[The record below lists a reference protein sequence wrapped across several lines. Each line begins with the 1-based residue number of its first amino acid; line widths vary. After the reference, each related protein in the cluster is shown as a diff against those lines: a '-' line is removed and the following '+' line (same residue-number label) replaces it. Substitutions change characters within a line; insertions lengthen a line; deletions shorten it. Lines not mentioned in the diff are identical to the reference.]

1 MSVPAIEPGGF
12 TPYVPPTLEPT
23 TATATTGAE
32 TTGAVAGTAGVSGAA
47 GATGAAGAAGSSG
60 ADFAS
65 ILSGGLDRLQAVH
78 DRADSLAVQAA
89 TGNLSNLHDY
99 TIAATE
105 AQVTTQLTAAVR
117 NKALEAFTEIMRM
130 SI

>member
-1 MSVPAIEPGGF
+1 MSIPAIEPGGF
-12 TPYVPPTLEPT
+12 MPYVPPTLSP
-23 TATATTGAE
+23 
-32 TTGAVAGTAGVSGAA
+32 A
-47 GATGAAGAAGSSG
+47 GASSAASAASSIAGAAGSAESTSG
-60 ADFAS
+60 AAGVDFAS
-65 ILSGGLDRLQAVH
+65 ILSGGLERLQSVH
-78 DRADSLAVQAA
+78 DRADNLAVQAA
-89 TGNLSNLHDY
+89 TGDLSNLHDY